1 MKKPIDTKSIIHTID
16 EVVKGTGYPVIARVM
31 KPIGVGREELRYM
44 ERKGLLKS
52 LKLSAKGQIV
62 KGYYANVWPAKL
74 NKLVGVEPV

>member
-16 EVVKGTGYPVIARVM
+16 EVVKGTGYPVTAQVL

-52 LKLSAKGQIV
+52 LNLSAKGQLV

-74 NKLVGVEPV
+74 KQLAGVEPI